1 MATAFLILNM
11 VLGYN
16 KLYFEELETLPEVK
30 YVYNIYGV
38 YDVLVKVECESIE
51 DIKDFIA
58 EKIRV
63 NRDLQSC
70 LTMLKVEG
78 FTVDR

>member
-16 KLYFEELETLPEVK
+16 KLYFEELENLPEVK
-30 YVYNIYGV
+30 YMYNIFGA
-38 YDVLVKVECESIE
+38 YDILVKVECDTIE

-58 EKIRV
+58 KKIRGTP
-63 NRDLQSC
+63 DLKSC
-70 LTMLKVEG
+70 LTMLVVES
-78 FTVDR
+78 FTVER